1 MSDAGKNPDD
11 LSKFEMIDPT
21 NVAAVFLPKNWVS
34 FEALTVIMNTI
45 GTALIFGMMA
55 MITTDIFF
63 RYVFN
68 SPFDGVTELT
78 EVGIV
83 AVVFLQAA
91 HALRTGRFIRSDAF
105 YSTMLRKVPKLGHF
119 FGFFFEVG
127 GAFMLA
133 LIAWGSYPKM
143 VTSWVENYY
152 VGNVG
157 VFTFPEWPSWALI
170 VAGSIVITI
179 QFLVN
184 AYGHAIGF
192 IKGTPAEVV
201 SGGGYE

>member
-1 MSDAGKNPDD
+1 MSDVGKQPDD
-11 LSKFEMIDPT
+11 QYEMIDPT
-21 NVAAVFLPKNWVS
+21 MSAAAFLPKNWFS

-63 RYVFN
+63 RYIFN

-83 AVVFLQAA
+83 AVVFLQSA
-91 HALRTGRFIRSDAF
+91 HALRSGRFIRSDAF
-105 YSTMLRKVPKLGHF
+105 YTTLLTKVPKFGYFLGF
-119 FGFFFEVG
+119 CFELA

-143 VTSWVENYY
+143 VTSWNEGYY

-170 VAGSIVITI
+170 VIGSVVLAI
-179 QFLVN
+179 QFLLLG
-184 AYGHAIGF
+184 AGHLRVLVTG
-192 IKGTPAEVV
+192 KVAEKIVR
-201 SGGGYE
+201 GGAH

>member
-1 MSDAGKNPDD
+1 MSSTGNKPDD
-11 LSKFEMIDPT
+11 QYEMVDPT
-21 NVAAVFLPKNWVS
+21 MVAAAFLPKRWLS

-45 GTALIFGMMA
+45 GTALIFAMMA

-91 HALRTGRFIRSDAF
+91 HALRSGRMIRSDAF
-105 YSTMLRKVPKLGHF
+105 YSTLLTKVPKLGYSL
-119 FGFFFEVG
+119 GVCFEIA

-133 LIAWGSYPKM
+133 FIAWGSYPKM
-143 VTSWVENYY
+143 ITSWKEGYY

-157 VFTFPEWPSWALI
+157 VFTFPEWPSWGLI
-170 VAGSIVITI
+170 VIGSVVLSL
-179 QFLVN
+179 QFLLLAV
-184 AYGHAIGF
+184 GHLKVLTTGEV
-192 IKGTPAEVV
+192 PAA
-201 SGGGYE
+201 STSRGAH

>member
-1 MSDAGKNPDD
+1 MSDVGKQPDD
-11 LSKFEMIDPT
+11 QYEMIDPT
-21 NVAAVFLPKNWVS
+21 MSAAAFLPKNWLS

-63 RYVFN
+63 RYIFN

-91 HALRTGRFIRSDAF
+91 HALRSGRFIRSDAF
-105 YSTMLRKVPKLGHF
+105 YTTLLTKVPKVGYFLGF
-119 FGFFFEVG
+119 WFEVA
-127 GAFMLA
+127 GAFMLI

-143 VTSWVENYY
+143 ITSWKEGYY

-170 VAGSIVITI
+170 VVGSVVLTL
-179 QFLVN
+179 QFLLLAV
-184 AYGHAIGF
+184 GHLKVLVTG
-192 IKGTPAEVV
+192 KVPEKVV
-201 SGGGYE
+201 SGGAH

>member
-1 MSDAGKNPDD
+1 MSDVGNKPDD
-11 LSKFEMIDPT
+11 QYEMIDPT
-21 NVAAVFLPKNWVS
+21 LTASAFLPKNWLS

-63 RYVFN
+63 RYIFN

-91 HALRTGRFIRSDAF
+91 HALRSGRFIRSDAF
-105 YSTMLRKVPKLGHF
+105 YTTLLTKVPKVGYSLGF
-119 FGFFFEVG
+119 CFELA

-170 VAGSIVITI
+170 VVGSAVLTM
-179 QFLVN
+179 QFLLL
-184 AYGHAIGF
+184 AYGHLMVLVTG
-192 IKGTPAEVV
+192 KVPAKVV
-201 SGGGYE
+201 SGGAH